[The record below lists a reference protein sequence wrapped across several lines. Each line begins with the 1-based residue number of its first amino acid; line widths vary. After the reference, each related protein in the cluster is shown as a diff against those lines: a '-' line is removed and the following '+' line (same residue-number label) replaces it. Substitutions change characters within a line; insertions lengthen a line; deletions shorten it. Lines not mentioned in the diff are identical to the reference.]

1 MRKIILASA
10 SPRRRELLEQIGVSF
25 EVCPSK
31 GKEQTAETDPGAMV
45 EELSLEKCLEV
56 FSGMDQD
63 CIVIGADTVVAL
75 DGKILGK
82 PKDEE
87 DAKRMLRMLS
97 GKKHIVLS
105 GYTIIN
111 KKYEI
116 SKTIK
121 SIVYFNELNEEQI
134 EEYIDKFKPLDK
146 AGAYGIQDDY
156 PLIHHIEGSYYNVMG
171 LPIEDIER
179 ALKLISL

>member
-1 MRKIILASA
+1 MLILASS
-10 SPRRRELLEQIGVSF
+10 SPRRREILKMICDDFV
-25 EVCPSK
+25 VIPSTYDESIHPDLNQSDLAYDLARLK
-31 GKEQTAETDPGAMV
+31 AYDVYRKHVDDTVLACDT
-45 EELSLEKCLEV
+45 
-56 FSGMDQD
+56 
-63 CIVIGADTVVAL
+63 IVIISNS
-75 DGKILGK
+75 ILGK

-156 PLIHHIEGSYYNVMG
+156 PLIHHIEGSYYNVVG

>member
-1 MRKIILASA
+1 M
-10 SPRRRELLEQIGVSF
+10 
-25 EVCPSK
+25 
-31 GKEQTAETDPGAMV
+31 
-45 EELSLEKCLEV
+45 
-56 FSGMDQD
+56 
-63 CIVIGADTVVAL
+63 
-75 DGKILGK
+75 GKIKIYEIAKKLNLTSKEVLDIAQGLK
-82 PKDEE
+82 IDAKSHLSAIDEE